1 MPRENKYECDKCGG
15 TGEEPEA
22 SPVRALMEKLDDASD
37 RLEAD
42 MESLR
47 ELGADGGI
55 LMVIG
60 DAIDSL
66 RGEKIRLGKGP
77 PPRAKASAS
86 SVSGR
91 PSSPNSRL

>member
-1 MPRENKYECDKCGG
+1 MPPESKYNCDRCGG

-22 SPVRALMEKLDDASD
+22 SPARALMENLDAASD

-42 MESLR
+42 MENLR
-47 ELGADGGI
+47 GLGADDGI

-66 RGEKIRLGKGP
+66 RSEAIRLT
-77 PPRAKASAS
+77 
-86 SVSGR
+86 
-91 PSSPNSRL
+91 PSNSR